1 MGWGWCPGSN
11 SLYIVLCCLLCDE
24 HPYVAMGLRS
34 LCGFLLPCSLVS
46 SFPAATSCLHRRR
59 IARDICVQCWSSL
72 THGRKT
78 GCGHTPSSPRSNVLV
93 GTRAAALWRSVTWC
107 FCPSLKG
114 MSSVFFNKGENCIA
128 AGRLFVE
135 DSIHDQFVQK
145 VVSSR
150 LGSEL
155 EGRGAR
161 EVGGAG
167 EQAVAGY
174 HLPVQRPLGNPL
186 SL

>member
-1 MGWGWCPGSN
+1 M
-11 SLYIVLCCLLCDE
+11 
-24 HPYVAMGLRS
+24 
-34 LCGFLLPCSLVS
+34 
-46 SFPAATSCLHRRR
+46 
-59 IARDICVQCWSSL
+59 
-72 THGRKT
+72 
-78 GCGHTPSSPRSNVLV
+78 

-167 EQAVAGY
+167 E
-174 HLPVQRPLGNPL
+174 
-186 SL
+186 